1 VYGFARSKRVPR
13 PLPASEKGLLT
24 ARERES
30 ISTLKPM
37 MESRTMK
44 STFTFPAAGLCLLVL
59 SAVPLA
65 GCGSSVP
72 GGEPPVPLAGQP
84 VPLGPG
90 DRLHITVYGQDL
102 MTNDYMVD
110 RDGSIALPLAG
121 RIQVGGMVTA
131 DAEAAIRK
139 KLAKGIVVD
148 PNVTVDV
155 IQYRPIYVIG
165 EVNKPG
171 AYDYTSN
178 IVMINAVALAGGFTY
193 RAGKEGVTVLR
204 GSEAN
209 EQRYH
214 ATQTTALQPGDV
226 VVVPE
231 RFF

>member
-1 VYGFARSKRVPR
+1 MDCISIMK
-13 PLPASEKGLLT
+13 LT
-24 ARERES
+24 
-30 ISTLKPM
+30 

-44 STFTFPAAGLCLLVL
+44 STFTFSAAGACLFALAAMAPLVGCD
-59 SAVPLA
+59 SAVP
-65 GCGSSVP
+65 
-72 GGEPPVPLAGQP
+72 GEPPVPLAGQP

-110 RDGSIALPLAG
+110 RDGSVALPLAG
-121 RIQVGGMVTA
+121 RIKIGGMVTA
-131 DAEAAIRK
+131 DAEVAIRT
-139 KLAKGIVVD
+139 KLKKGIVVD

-193 RAGKEGVTVLR
+193 RAGKDGVTVLR
-204 GSEAN
+204 GSEAS

-226 VVVPE
+226 VLVPE

>member
-1 VYGFARSKRVPR
+1 MG
-13 PLPASEKGLLT
+13 
-24 ARERES
+24 S
-30 ISTLKPM
+30 ISSMKLT

-44 STFTFPAAGLCLLVL
+44 STFTFPAVRVCLFALA
-59 SAVPLA
+59 AVAPLM
-65 GCGSSVP
+65 GCGSSAP
-72 GGEPPVPLAGQP
+72 GGAAPVPLAGQP

-110 RDGSIALPLAG
+110 RDGSVALPLAG
-121 RIQVGGMVTA
+121 RVQIGGMVTA

-139 KLAKGIVVD
+139 KLGRGIVVD

-193 RAGKEGVTVLR
+193 RAGKEGVLVLR
-204 GSEAN
+204 GSEAS

-226 VVVPE
+226 VLVPE

>member
-1 VYGFARSKRVPR
+1 
-13 PLPASEKGLLT
+13 
-24 ARERES
+24 
-30 ISTLKPM
+30 
-37 MESRTMK
+37 MK
-44 STFTFPAAGLCLLVL
+44 STFAFATTGAWLLALAA
-59 SAVPLA
+59 AA
-65 GCGSSVP
+65 TITGCSSSVP
-72 GGEPPVPLAGQP
+72 GGEPPVPLTGQP

-90 DRLHITVYGQDL
+90 DRIHITVYGQDL

-110 RDGSIALPLAG
+110 RDGTIALPLAG
-121 RIQVGGMVTA
+121 RIQVGDMVTA

-139 KLAKGIVVD
+139 KLAKGIVVN

-193 RAGKEGVTVLR
+193 RASKEGVTVLR
-204 GSEAN
+204 GAEAK
-209 EQRYH
+209 EQRYR

>member
-1 VYGFARSKRVPR
+1 
-13 PLPASEKGLLT
+13 
-24 ARERES
+24 
-30 ISTLKPM
+30 
-37 MESRTMK
+37 MK
-44 STFTFPAAGLCLLVL
+44 STFAFPATGAWLLVL
-59 SAVPLA
+59 AATAPIA

-72 GGEPPVPLAGQP
+72 GGEPPVPLTGQP

-90 DRLHITVYGQDL
+90 DRIHITVYGQDL

-110 RDGSIALPLAG
+110 RDGTVALPLAG
-121 RIQVGGMVTA
+121 RIKVGDMVTA
-131 DAEAAIRK
+131 EAEAAIRQ
-139 KLAKGIVVD
+139 KLAKGIVVK

-155 IQYRPIYVIG
+155 VQYRPIYVIG

-193 RAGKEGVTVLR
+193 RASKEGVTVLR
-204 GSEAN
+204 GAEAK
-209 EQRYH
+209 EQRYR
-214 ATQTTALQPGDV
+214 ATQTTGLQPGDV

>member
-1 VYGFARSKRVPR
+1 
-13 PLPASEKGLLT
+13 
-24 ARERES
+24 
-30 ISTLKPM
+30 
-37 MESRTMK
+37 MK
-44 STFTFPAAGLCLLVL
+44 STCAFSAAGACLLALAVL
-59 SAVPLA
+59 PLA
-65 GCGSSVP
+65 GCDSSVA

-90 DRLHITVYGQDL
+90 DRLHVTVYGQDV

-110 RDGSIALPLAG
+110 RDGSVALPLVG
-121 RIQVGGMVTA
+121 RIEIGGMVTA

-193 RAGKEGVTVLR
+193 RAGKDGVTVLR
-204 GSEAN
+204 GSEASA
-209 EQRYH
+209 QRYK

>member
-1 VYGFARSKRVPR
+1 MG
-13 PLPASEKGLLT
+13 
-24 ARERES
+24 S
-30 ISTLKPM
+30 ISNAKPT

-44 STFTFPAAGLCLLVL
+44 STFAFPAMSACLLALVAAIPL
-59 SAVPLA
+59 S

-90 DRLHITVYGQDL
+90 DRLHVTVYGQDL

-121 RIQVGGMVTA
+121 RIQVGGMVTS

-193 RAGKEGVTVLR
+193 RAGKDGVTVLR

>member
-1 VYGFARSKRVPR
+1 
-13 PLPASEKGLLT
+13 
-24 ARERES
+24 
-30 ISTLKPM
+30 
-37 MESRTMK
+37 MK
-44 STFTFPAAGLCLLVL
+44 STFAFPAAGACLL
-59 SAVPLA
+59 ALA
-65 GCGSSVP
+65 ATLCMTGCGSSVP
-72 GGEPPVPLAGQP
+72 GGAPPVPLAGQP

-90 DRLHITVYGQDL
+90 DRIHVTVYGQDL

-121 RIQVGGMVTA
+121 RIMVGGMVTA
-131 DAEAAIRK
+131 DAEASIRK
-139 KLAKGIVVD
+139 ALAKGIVVKPD
-148 PNVTVDV
+148 VTVDV

-193 RAGKEGVTVLR
+193 RASKEGVTVLR
-204 GSEAN
+204 GAEAS

>member
-1 VYGFARSKRVPR
+1 
-13 PLPASEKGLLT
+13 
-24 ARERES
+24 
-30 ISTLKPM
+30 
-37 MESRTMK
+37 MK
-44 STFTFPAAGLCLLVL
+44 STFTFAAATACLLVL
-59 SAVPLA
+59 AAMPLA
-65 GCGSSVP
+65 GCTSSAP
-72 GGEPPVPLAGQP
+72 GGEAPVPLAGQP

-90 DRLHITVYGQDL
+90 DRVHITVYGQDL

-121 RIQVGGMVTA
+121 RVEVGGMVTA

-155 IQYRPIYVIG
+155 LQYRPIYVIG

-193 RAGKEGVTVLR
+193 RAGKDGVTVLR
-204 GSEAN
+204 GSEDSA
-209 EQRYH
+209 QRYR

>member
-1 VYGFARSKRVPR
+1 ME
-13 PLPASEKGLLT
+13 L
-24 ARERES
+24 
-30 ISTLKPM
+30 M

-44 STFTFPAAGLCLLVL
+44 STLAFPAVRASLFVLAAVAPLL
-59 SAVPLA
+59 
-65 GCGSSVP
+65 GCGGSVP

-90 DRLHITVYGQDL
+90 DKIHVVVYGQDL

-110 RDGSIALPLAG
+110 RDGTVALPLAG
-121 RIQVGGMVTA
+121 RINVGGIVTA

-139 KLAKGIVVD
+139 RLSDGIVVD
-148 PNVTVDV
+148 PQVTVDV
-155 IQYRPIYVIG
+155 LQYRPIYVIG

-193 RAGKEGVTVLR
+193 RASKDGVTVLR
-204 GSEAN
+204 GSESS

-214 ATQTTALQPGDV
+214 AAQTTALQPGDV

>member
-1 VYGFARSKRVPR
+1 
-13 PLPASEKGLLT
+13 
-24 ARERES
+24 
-30 ISTLKPM
+30 
-37 MESRTMK
+37 MK
-44 STFTFPAAGLCLLVL
+44 STFTFPAVSAFLVVL
-59 SAVPLA
+59 AATAPLI
-65 GCGSSVP
+65 GCGNTGP
-72 GGEPPVPLAGQP
+72 AGEPPVPLAGQP

-90 DRLHITVYGQDL
+90 DRIHITVYGQDL
-102 MTNDYMVD
+102 MTNDYLVD

-121 RIQVGGMVTA
+121 RVVIGGLVTA

-139 KLAKGIVVD
+139 TLNKGIVVD

-193 RAGKEGVTVLR
+193 RAKKDSVTVLR
-204 GSEAN
+204 GSEAS

-226 VVVPE
+226 VLVPE
-231 RFF
+231 RYF

>member
-1 VYGFARSKRVPR
+1 MEF
-13 PLPASEKGLLT
+13 
-24 ARERES
+24 
-30 ISTLKPM
+30 ISTMKLTM
-37 MESRTMK
+37 GNLTMK
-44 STFTFPAAGLCLLVL
+44 SPFTFPAVGAFLVVL
-59 SAVPLA
+59 AAAALIGCGNAELA
-65 GCGSSVP
+65 GG
-72 GGEPPVPLAGQP
+72 PPVPLAGQP

-90 DRLHITVYGQDL
+90 DRIHITVYGQDL
-102 MTNDYMVD
+102 MTNDYLVD

-121 RIQVGGMVTA
+121 RIVIGGMVTA

-139 KLAKGIVVD
+139 KLVKGIVVD

-193 RAGKEGVTVLR
+193 RARKDGVTVLR
-204 GSEAN
+204 GSEAS
-209 EQRYH
+209 EQRYR

-226 VVVPE
+226 VLVPE

>member
-1 VYGFARSKRVPR
+1 
-13 PLPASEKGLLT
+13 
-24 ARERES
+24 
-30 ISTLKPM
+30 
-37 MESRTMK
+37 MK
-44 STFTFPAAGLCLLVL
+44 STFTFPAAGACLLVL
-59 SAVPLA
+59 VAAAPIG

-72 GGEPPVPLAGQP
+72 GGAPPVPLTGQP
-84 VPLGPG
+84 VPLGSG
-90 DRLHITVYGQDL
+90 DRIHVTVYGQDL

-110 RDGSIALPLAG
+110 RDGTIALPLAG
-121 RIQVGGMVTA
+121 RIKVGDMVTA
-131 DAEAAIRK
+131 DAEAAIRQ
-139 KLAKGIVVD
+139 KLAKGIVVK

-193 RAGKEGVTVLR
+193 RAGKDGVTVLR
-204 GSEAN
+204 GAEAN
-209 EQRYH
+209 EQRYR

>member
-1 VYGFARSKRVPR
+1 M
-13 PLPASEKGLLT
+13 
-24 ARERES
+24 ES
-30 ISTLKPM
+30 ISTTKLT
-37 MESRTMK
+37 MERRTMK
-44 STFTFPAAGLCLLVL
+44 STFAFPAVSACLFILAAGI
-59 SAVPLA
+59 PLM
-65 GCGSSVP
+65 GCGSSSP
-72 GGEPPVPLAGQP
+72 GGSPPVPLAGQP

-90 DRLHITVYGQDL
+90 DRIHITVYGQDL

-110 RDGSIALPLAG
+110 RDGSVALPLAG
-121 RIQVGGMVTA
+121 RVQLGGLVTA

-139 KLAKGIVVD
+139 KLSKGIVVD

-178 IVMINAVALAGGFTY
+178 LVMINAVALAGGFTY
-193 RAGKEGVTVLR
+193 RAGKDGVVVLR

-209 EQRYH
+209 EQRYR

-226 VVVPE
+226 VLVPE

>member
-1 VYGFARSKRVPR
+1 
-13 PLPASEKGLLT
+13 
-24 ARERES
+24 
-30 ISTLKPM
+30 M
-37 MESRTMK
+37 
-44 STFTFPAAGLCLLVL
+44 
-59 SAVPLA
+59 
-65 GCGSSVP
+65 
-72 GGEPPVPLAGQP
+72 
-84 VPLGPG
+84 
-90 DRLHITVYGQDL
+90 
-102 MTNDYMVD
+102 
-110 RDGSIALPLAG
+110 
-121 RIQVGGMVTA
+121 TA

-139 KLAKGIVVD
+139 KLSGGIVVD

-204 GSEAN
+204 GSEAS

-226 VVVPE
+226 VLVPE